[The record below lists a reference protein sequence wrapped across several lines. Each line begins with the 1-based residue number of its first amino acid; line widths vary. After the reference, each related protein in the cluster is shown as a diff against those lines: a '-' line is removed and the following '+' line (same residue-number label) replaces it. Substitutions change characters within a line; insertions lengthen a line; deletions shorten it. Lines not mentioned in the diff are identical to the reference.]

1 MAGTNSER
9 QLLTE
14 GPVIILVE
22 PQMGENI
29 GMVARAMANFGLAEL
44 RLVNPRDGW
53 PNEKAQ
59 AAASK
64 ADHVIEGTKVYDTL
78 EQALADLNFVYATT
92 ARERDGFK
100 PVRSPVVAAETL
112 RARFRAG
119 EGTGILFGRER
130 WGLTN
135 EEVALADEIVTFP
148 VNPAFA
154 SLNIAQAVLLMS
166 YEWMKSGMEDV
177 GAVPFQAMGQ
187 TQSTKDQLFGL
198 FDQLEDALDA
208 RGYFHPAGKKPKMI
222 DNLRAVLSRRAFSAQ
237 EISVLRGVISSLD
250 RFSRKNPRGGRFP
263 ADAKERQNDDST
275 GE

>member
-9 QLLTE
+9 QLLAE

-29 GMVARAMANFGLAEL
+29 GMVARAMANFGLVDL

-64 ADHVIEGTKVYDTL
+64 ADHVIEGTKVFATL
-78 EQALADLNFVYATT
+78 EEAIADLNFVYATT
-92 ARERDGFK
+92 ARSRDNYK
-100 PVRSPVVAAETL
+100 PVRAPVFAATNL
-112 RARFRAG
+112 RSRFRAG
-119 EGTGILFGRER
+119 EATGILFGRER

-166 YEWMKSGMEDV
+166 YEWMKSGMEDLE
-177 GAVPFQAMGQ
+177 AVPFQALEQ
-187 TQSTKDQLFGL
+187 RPSTKEQLFGL
-198 FDQLEDALDA
+198 FDQLEEALDS
-208 RGYFHPAGKKPKMI
+208 RNYFHPPSKKPKMV
-222 DNLRAVLSRRAFSAQ
+222 DNLRAVLSRRAFTEQ

-250 RFSRKNPRGGRFP
+250 RFTRNSPRKGGFTRSGK
-263 ADAKERQNDDST
+263 DASTDDSAD
-275 GE
+275 E